1 MLKTRTT
8 AEWLERLEA
17 AGVPCAPVLT
27 RDQVIAHPHV
37 LAGDILLESDHPAA
51 GRLRQTRTAA
61 RFETPTVIR
70 QGAPRLGEHNGEIL
84 RELGLTEAEIG
95 ELGRHGAIGPRQR
108 HRAARPGSAG
118 RKMAPRA
125 ALQASAILVQRW
137 SPQARCAGHLIER
150 NVPHPSLIWE

>member
-8 AEWLERLEA
+8 EEWLERLEA
-17 AGVPCAPVLT
+17 ASVPCAPVLT

-70 QGAPRLGEHNGEIL
+70 RGAPRLGEHTGEIL

-95 ELGRHGAIGPRQR
+95 ELGRHGAIGPP
-108 HRAARPGSAG
+108 AAA
-118 RKMAPRA
+118 
-125 ALQASAILVQRW
+125 
-137 SPQARCAGHLIER
+137 
-150 NVPHPSLIWE
+150 